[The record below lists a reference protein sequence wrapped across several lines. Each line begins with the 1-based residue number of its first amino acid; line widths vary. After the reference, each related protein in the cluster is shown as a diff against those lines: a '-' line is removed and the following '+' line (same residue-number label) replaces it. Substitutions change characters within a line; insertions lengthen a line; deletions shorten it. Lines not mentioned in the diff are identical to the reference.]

1 MQRRRD
7 EAGQALV
14 ETALVM
20 PILIAMIVFIMTVGH
35 LFMSQQ
41 VITNVSREGARA
53 GSLGQGETA
62 IKQLIQQQLTAARLE
77 ESPVITVQGSGG
89 PSGSQLTVAVSYP
102 LKLLTPVPGIP
113 NPFPLRSQT
122 IMRIE

>member
-14 ETALVM
+14 EMALVM
-20 PILIAMIVFIMTVGH
+20 PMLIAMIVAVMTFGH

-41 VITNVSREGARA
+41 IITNASREGARA
-53 GSLGQGETA
+53 GTLGQGETA
-62 IKQLIQQQLTAARLE
+62 IKQIIEEQLTAAHLQE
-77 ESPVITVQGSGG
+77 TPQIIVQGAGG
-89 PSGSQLTVAVSYP
+89 PSGSQVTVTVTYP
-102 LKLLTPVPGIP
+102 LKLVTPVPGLP
-113 NPFPLRSQT
+113 NPFPLNSQT